1 MTAAPAIENGIER
14 AERALLDIVESD
26 RSRVCER
33 ILGEARGRAD
43 ALRAQAYAA
52 ARARMREVFDEQRR
66 RRRERIAA
74 AQARLATARR
84 VHEQQR
90 VAAWLKA
97 ASEELPLELL
107 ALWRRDDARAAWARG
122 VLAAARERLPAG
134 RWHIAHAPDWRHD
147 ERDRITREVAG
158 DSAPRCEPEA
168 DIAAGLRVAC
178 GGIVLDGTLEG
189 LLSDRADVEARLL
202 QHREAPA

>member
-1 MTAAPAIENGIER
+1 MTAAPAIDNGIER

-33 ILGEARGRAD
+33 ILAEARARAD

-84 VHEQQR
+84 LHEQQR
-90 VAAWLKA
+90 VAAWLRL

-122 VLAAARERLPAG
+122 VLAAAQERLPPR

-147 ERDRITREVAG
+147 ERDRIVRELVG
-158 DSAPRCEPEA
+158 DNTPCCEPDA
-168 DIAAGLRVAC
+168 GIAAGLRVAC
-178 GGIVLDGTLEG
+178 AGIVLDGTLEG